1 MKPEQHTARLQADV
15 EQTLAELKTATQAP
29 IPAVRERLER
39 ALEAARGEGH
49 ALFDDVRG
57 ATRRIAGQAADTL
70 RHGRDSSCAYISH
83 NPWRAAAIIGAIG
96 VLLGAAISRRP

>member
-1 MKPEQHTARLQADV
+1 MKPEQHASHLQADV
-15 EQTLAELKTATQAP
+15 EQILADLKTATQDQ
-29 IPAVRERLER
+29 IPALRERLE
-39 ALEAARGEGH
+39 ASLESARDNGH

-57 ATRRIAGQAADTL
+57 AARRLAGHAADNL
-70 RHGRDSSCAYISH
+70 RHGRDSTCDYISN